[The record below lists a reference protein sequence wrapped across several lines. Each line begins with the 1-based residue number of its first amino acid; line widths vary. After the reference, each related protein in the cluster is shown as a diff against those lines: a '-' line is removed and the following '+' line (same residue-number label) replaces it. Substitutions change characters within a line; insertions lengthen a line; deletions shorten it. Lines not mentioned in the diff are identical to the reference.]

1 MLDFELNAVEAR
13 VLGCLLEKE
22 MATPEYYPLS
32 LNGLVNACNQKSNR
46 EPVVSYEERT
56 VVLALASLK
65 DKHLVWRSDAARVP
79 KYGQEVDKKFS
90 LEAGEMAVI
99 CLLLLRG
106 PQTTGELR
114 GRSERLYPF
123 EDLEEV
129 SAVLQGLE
137 EIGLVRRLPRQPG
150 RKESRYAHLL
160 AGEPDNVESV
170 ASAAPEAATVQV
182 RAENERLAAME
193 QEIEAL
199 RTELQ
204 ELRAA
209 FLDFTRQFE

>member
-1 MLDFELNAVEAR
+1 MLDFELNPVEAR

-46 EPVVSYEERT
+46 EPVVSFDERT
-56 VVLALASLK
+56 VALALASLK
-65 DKHLVWRSDAARVP
+65 DKRLVWRSDAARVP

-90 LEAGEMAVI
+90 LMAREMAVL

-106 PQTTGELR
+106 PQTVGELR
-114 GRSERLYPF
+114 GRTERLYGF
-123 EDLEEV
+123 ADLEEV
-129 SAVLQGLE
+129 GVTLQGLE
-137 EIGLVRRLPRQPG
+137 EMGLVRKLPRQPG
-150 RKESRYAHLL
+150 RKESRYGHLL
-160 AGEPDNVESV
+160 GGEPENVEPV
-170 ASAAPEAATVQV
+170 NAAPEAATVQV
-182 RAENERLAAME
+182 RAENERLAALE
-193 QEIEAL
+193 QEIETL

-209 FLDFTRQFE
+209 FLDFKHQFE